1 MRTNIDLDD
10 ELLERARQL
19 TGLRTKRA
27 IVHEALRALV
37 QIHEQATVRALRGK
51 LKWEGDLHQQR
62 FSRVENDDASGG

>member
-1 MRTNIDLDD
+1 MRTNIELDD

-27 IVHEALRALV
+27 VVHEALRTLV
-37 QIHEQATVRALRGK
+37 QLHEQATVRTLRGK

-62 FSRVENDDASGG
+62 LSRTEEDNAGGG